1 MLTPSFRAASVL
13 ALGLGAG
20 PAFVEN
26 WSRRDADAR
35 FAQLDADGDGFVT
48 RADVSRVSGAAK
60 RFGKFDANRDGKLDR
75 PEFAALIATLN

>member
-26 WSRRDADAR
+26 WSRRDTDAR

-48 RADVSRVSGAAK
+48 RADVSRVPGAAK
-60 RFGKFDANRDGKLDR
+60 RFRKFDTNRDGRLDR
-75 PEFAALIATLN
+75 AEFAALIAALN

>member
-26 WSRRDADAR
+26 WSRRDTDAR

-48 RADVSRVSGAAK
+48 RADVSRVPGAAK
-60 RFGKFDANRDGKLDR
+60 RFREFDTNRDGRLDR
-75 PEFAALIATLN
+75 AEFAALIAALN

>member
-26 WSRRDADAR
+26 WSRLDTDAR

-48 RADVSRVSGAAK
+48 RADVSRVPGAAK
-60 RFGKFDANRDGKLDR
+60 RFRKFDTNQDGRLDR
-75 PEFAALIATLN
+75 AEFAALIATLN